1 MAKPGLGTKRLC
13 PHCGAKFYD
22 LEKDPIVCAKCGSVV
37 EIVLPTGRG
46 RPDARKAVVA
56 NEPEAETADA
66 EFVSLED
73 ADAEA
78 SGGKTAAKGAVDDDV
93 EVEDDDADEDDTF
106 LQEEEDGDE
115 DVSDIIGGDIETEE
129 ET

>member
-1 MAKPGLGTKRLC
+1 VAKLGLGTKRLC

-22 LEKDPIVCAKCGSVV
+22 LEKNPIVCPKCGSVV
-37 EIVLPTGRG
+37 ELAPVRGGGRS
-46 RPDARKAVVA
+46 DAARAPVA
-56 NEPEAETADA
+56 AKEAEPAETQDA

-78 SGGKTAAKGAVDDDV
+78 SGKKVKAEGGDDDDA
-93 EVEDDDADEDDTF
+93 VEDDDTEDTF
-106 LQEEEDGDE
+106 LEEDEDEDE

>member
-22 LEKDPIVCAKCGSVV
+22 LEKDPIVCAKCGSIV

-56 NEPEAETADA
+56 DEAEAPEAADA

-78 SGGKTAAKGAVDDDV
+78 SGGKKAGKDAVDDDI
-93 EVEDDDADEDDTF
+93 EVEDDGEEDDTF
-106 LQEEEDGDE
+106 LAEDEDADE

>member
-22 LEKDPIVCAKCGSVV
+22 LEKNPIVCPKCGSVV
-37 EIVLPTGRG
+37 ELAPVRGGGRS
-46 RPDARKAVVA
+46 DAARAQVA
-56 NEPEAETADA
+56 AKEVEPAETQDA

-78 SGGKTAAKGAVDDDV
+78 SGKKVAGEAGDDDDV
-93 EVEDDDADEDDTF
+93 EVADDDTEDTF
-106 LQEEEDGDE
+106 LEEDEDEDE